1 MPLTLIDVIDSAVKI
16 GLGAAISALASFKAI
31 KANHL
36 NEKHK
41 EIRSHNIKTLELVAE
56 RSEKFVS
63 TYVNYRNKLSAL
75 LRKRT
80 TDDEFQF
87 DAEVLEKLSDVDKEL
102 FAGLE
107 HANIARAR
115 LGLMRAKD
123 AQHEIGKMLKLI
135 AAVRNPIMQE
145 QKAPSKD
152 AFEQFEREM
161 SESITNLHNEL
172 ASIYESI
179 P

>member
-16 GLGAAISALASFKAI
+16 GLGAAISALASFKAT
-31 KANHL
+31 KASHS
-36 NEKHK
+36 NEKNK
-41 EIRSHNIKTLELVAE
+41 EIRSHKIKTLEVVAE

-63 TYVNYRNKLSAL
+63 TYVNYRNRLSAL

-87 DAEVLEKLSDVDKEL
+87 EAKALESLSDVDKEL

-115 LGLMRAKD
+115 LGLMRAEN
-123 AQHEIGKMLKLI
+123 AQRELQKMLKLI
-135 AAVRNPIMQE
+135 AGLRNPLMQDN
-145 QKAPSKD
+145 KAPSKA
-152 AFEQFEREM
+152 AFEQFQREM

-172 ASIYESI
+172 ASVYESI